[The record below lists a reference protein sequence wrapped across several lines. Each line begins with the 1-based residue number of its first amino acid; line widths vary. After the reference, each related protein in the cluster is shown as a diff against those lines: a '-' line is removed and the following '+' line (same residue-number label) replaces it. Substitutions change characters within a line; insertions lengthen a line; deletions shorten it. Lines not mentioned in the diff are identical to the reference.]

1 MYTSTDENGIL
12 NNFSTEPKMYRAEY
26 PSPEQQK
33 RYIAYG
39 AASALLVASTIF
51 MAIALS

>member
-12 NNFSTEPKMYRAEY
+12 NNFSTEPQIYLAEY

-39 AASALLVASTIF
+39 AASALLVSLTIF
-51 MAIALS
+51 MAVAIS

>member
-12 NNFSTEPKMYRAEY
+12 NNFATEPKMYHAEY
-26 PSPEQQK
+26 PSPKQQK

-39 AASALLVASTIF
+39 VASILLVALTIF
-51 MAIALS
+51 TAVAIS

>member
-1 MYTSTDENGIL
+1 MYTSTDEQGLL
-12 NNFSTEPKMYRAEY
+12 NNFATEPKMYRAEY

-39 AASALLVASTIF
+39 AASMVLVALTIF
-51 MAIALS
+51 TAVAIS

>member
-1 MYTSTDENGIL
+1 MYTTSDEKGIL
-12 NNFSTEPKMYRAEY
+12 NNFATEPKMYQAEY

-39 AASALLVASTIF
+39 AASILLVALTIF
-51 MAIALS
+51 TALAIS